1 MKQLVVE
8 RNNPVPVIW
17 DTPIPQPGPNEVL
30 IKNYYSVVSSGTE
43 LASIE
48 SANKSVTDKLQDS
61 SNISKGLDLLKK
73 EGLGAVI
80 EAVFPKNVLPL
91 QLGYSSCG
99 EVIQTGKDVHDFH
112 VGDKVVSNGCHAEYV
127 TVSQNLCSRI
137 PEGTPEK
144 EAAFTVLGSIAL
156 HGLRLSE
163 TTLGSKIV
171 VIGLGV
177 VGQLVCRLAEAQGSE
192 VIGIDPDE
200 KRTLDKENFY
210 TSIEDAI
217 NDNSI
222 NSENVDA
229 VIITAASSSNEPIE
243 VATKIARNK
252 AKIVVVGDIPLN
264 ISRNEFYYK
273 ELELVVSKSY
283 GPGRY
288 DKQYE
293 ILGND
298 YPIEH
303 VRWTENRNFSAFL
316 QLLQTNQISL
326 TDMITEEIDFG
337 DAPTIYEK
345 FDSDIKPLSIVL
357 RYDLKSEPKI
367 DFEKQEAVSVS
378 KNNKIK
384 LGIIGAG
391 NFASTTILPILNE
404 LKKECE
410 IIGVA
415 SSGGLSAE
423 VLSRNFKIKNKY
435 STESEIFD
443 ADEIDAVFVLTQHH
457 NHAELVIK
465 AVDAGKAVYVEK
477 PLALEVASLTAIE
490 EAMYNAENPRIFL
503 GFNRRFAE
511 ATQFI
516 KSKLNNTSANSIN
529 FRFSVPALDKDHWT
543 NIKEIGGGRI
553 VGEAVHAIDLAS
565 YLFDSL
571 PQSISASSPVD
582 KENDV
587 ALDNQVF
594 ININFANGS
603 HAAIQYFSETN
614 QALAKERI
622 EVHGGGNSYIM
633 EDFQMLRYLEG
644 ANDRSKVF
652 SKGKGHKESIQTF
665 LSYVKGESN
674 NPYTWLELKSVAKAA
689 IYSQDYMN
697 SGSQHSIFS

>member
-200 KRTLDKENFY
+200 KRTLDRENFY

-326 TDMITEEIDFG
+326 TDMITEEIDFT
-337 DAPTIYEK
+337 DAPSIYEK
-345 FDSDIKPLSIVL
+345 FDSEIKPLSIVL

-367 DFEKQEAVSVS
+367 DFEKQEAVSVAN
-378 KNNKIK
+378 NNKIK

-391 NFASTTILPILNE
+391 NFASSTILPILNE

-410 IIGVA
+410 VIGVA

-435 STESEIFD
+435 STESEIFE

-503 GFNRRFAE
+503 GFN
-511 ATQFI
+511 
-516 KSKLNNTSANSIN
+516 
-529 FRFSVPALDKDHWT
+529 
-543 NIKEIGGGRI
+543 
-553 VGEAVHAIDLAS
+553 
-565 YLFDSL
+565 
-571 PQSISASSPVD
+571 
-582 KENDV
+582 
-587 ALDNQVF
+587 
-594 ININFANGS
+594 
-603 HAAIQYFSETN
+603 
-614 QALAKERI
+614 
-622 EVHGGGNSYIM
+622 
-633 EDFQMLRYLEG
+633 
-644 ANDRSKVF
+644 
-652 SKGKGHKESIQTF
+652 
-665 LSYVKGESN
+665 
-674 NPYTWLELKSVAKAA
+674 
-689 IYSQDYMN
+689 
-697 SGSQHSIFS
+697 